1 MNTAGKPWSKI
12 MVKKDCRGVNVG
24 FLGGKS
30 LKPGAVI
37 IALSRLVRWLH
48 FQIREKKRAAQNY

>member
-1 MNTAGKPWSKI
+1 MNTAGEAWSKI
-12 MVKKDCRGVNVG
+12 IVKKDLRGVNIG

-30 LKPGAVI
+30 LKPSAVI

-48 FQIREKKRAAQNY
+48 FQIREKRVAQSY